1 MGDQSVSKPSYQA
14 VDYSTSSLPR
24 TEQWR
29 RLQIPGIGHQWL
41 LLLLPLET
49 CLWPRLPSP
58 SPSSPIPRTSR
69 GAPRG
74 LDPLDGEVREPLGDG
89 DAREGGRLHPT
100 GEEPIPASPP
110 GYGRTTPGSPSSRYL
125 HHRHHPPRRLHSS
138 SPRGFGASVKSLPCL
153 GGADGEAPTGWG
165 DGQSVHGGPA

>member
-1 MGDQSVSKPSYQA
+1 MISLLVNLLIKRSTTPQAPSQEQNSGDACRFQGKDTNGCCSCSRWKPACGPASH
-14 VDYSTSSLPR
+14 
-24 TEQWR
+24 R
-29 RLQIPGIGHQWL
+29 RP
-41 LLLLPLET
+41 
-49 CLWPRLPSP
+49 
-58 SPSSPIPRTSR
+58 PSSPIPRTSR
-69 GAPRG
+69 GAPGG

-89 DAREGGRLHPT
+89 DSREGGRLHPT

-165 DGQSVHGGPA
+165 DGESVHGGPA